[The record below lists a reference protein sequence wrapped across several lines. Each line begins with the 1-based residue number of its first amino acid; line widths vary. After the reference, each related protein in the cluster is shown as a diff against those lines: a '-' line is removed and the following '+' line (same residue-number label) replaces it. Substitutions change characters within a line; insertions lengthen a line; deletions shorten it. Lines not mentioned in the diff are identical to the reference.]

1 MPAIKVDMS
10 QAEGYENL
18 PLNEYLGQID
28 KIVYKAPRE
37 AGKFPQLMVTYQVI
51 DGELLGKSSNEWLSL
66 SPKAAFRTAK
76 WFGKF
81 GIDLEETELILGDPD
96 AEGEPE
102 DGDEL
107 TDPDLVGT
115 QVIFKVYKERDK
127 RVADPDSEDAYRVR
141 TALVSV
147 EDDEPAPAPKA
158 TKRAAAPPAEDDD
171 DTGDDSD
178 DEPEEKPATRV
189 PRRVAQPAK
198 PARRTLR

>member
-18 PLNEYLGQID
+18 PLNEYYGQID

-76 WFGKF
+76 WFAKF
-81 GIDLEETELILGDPD
+81 GIDLEDTELVVGDPD
-96 AEGEPE
+96 EDGEPE

-127 RVADPDSEDAYRVR
+127 RVSDPEADDAYRVR

-147 EDDEPAPAPKA
+147 EDDEPAPAPKKA
-158 TKRAAAPPAEDDD
+158 PKRASAPPAEDD

-178 DEPEEKPATRV
+178 DEPEETPAPR